1 MQVTLNGEA
10 QELADGVTVG
20 DLIRDLGLSGRRF
33 AVEVNLEILPRDTY
47 AAHELHDGDTI
58 EVVHFIGGG

>member
-33 AVEVNLEILPRDTY
+33 AVEVNLEILPRDHY
-47 AAHELHDGDTI
+47 GAHVLHDGDTI
-58 EVVHFIGGG
+58 EVVHFIGGD